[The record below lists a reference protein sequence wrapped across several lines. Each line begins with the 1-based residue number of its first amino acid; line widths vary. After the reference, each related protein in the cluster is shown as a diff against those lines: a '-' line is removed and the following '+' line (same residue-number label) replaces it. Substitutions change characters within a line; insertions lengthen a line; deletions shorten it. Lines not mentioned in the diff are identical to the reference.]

1 MRFHGNP
8 GEPEADPPTRDTLQP
23 GGNVPDLA
31 IDFTV
36 RPPTVAAAVY
46 GVMTVVSEHTSS
58 LARLDDLRVAL
69 DELFYA
75 LPSDGDVRVE
85 LSVRVDHGRSRIRF
99 RADAPNLTVHDTVG
113 ALVDD
118 LHVMSDNGTTT
129 AEIAVRHD

>member
-1 MRFHGNP
+1 MRFHGNAA
-8 GEPEADPPTRDTLQP
+8 EPEGDPVTRDTLSS

-75 LPSDGDVRVE
+75 LPADNDVRVE
-85 LSVRVDHGRSRIRF
+85 LSVRVEPGRSRIRF
-99 RADAPNLTVHDTVG
+99 RASAPDVTVHETVA

-129 AEIAVRHD
+129 AEIAISHD

>member
-1 MRFHGNP
+1 M
-8 GEPEADPPTRDTLQP
+8 
-23 GGNVPDLA
+23 PDLA

-75 LPSDGDVRVE
+75 LPNDEGVRVE
-85 LSVRVDHGRSRIRF
+85 LSVHVDRGRSRIRF
-99 RADAPNLTVHDTVG
+99 RADAPDVRVHDTVRS
-113 ALVDD
+113 LVDD
-118 LHVMSDNGTTT
+118 LHVMTDNGTTT
-129 AEIAVRHD
+129 AEIAIRHDTGPQQGAE

>member
-1 MRFHGNP
+1 M
-8 GEPEADPPTRDTLQP
+8 
-23 GGNVPDLA
+23 PDLA

-75 LPSDGDVRVE
+75 LPTENDVRVE
-85 LSVRVDHGRSRIRF
+85 LSVLVGPGKSRIRF
-99 RADAPNLTVHDTVG
+99 RADAPDVTVHETV
-113 ALVDD
+113 ASLVDD

-129 AEIAVRHD
+129 AEIAIRHD

>member
-1 MRFHGNP
+1 M
-8 GEPEADPPTRDTLQP
+8 
-23 GGNVPDLA
+23 PDLA
-31 IDFTV
+31 IAFTV

-75 LPSDGDVRVE
+75 LPHDGDVHVD
-85 LSVRVDHGRSRIRF
+85 LSVHVNGSRSHVRF
-99 RADAPNLTVHDTVG
+99 RADVPDIRVHDTVR

-118 LHVMSDNGTTT
+118 LHVVSDDTSTT
-129 AEIAVRHD
+129 AELALRHD

>member
-1 MRFHGNP
+1 M
-8 GEPEADPPTRDTLQP
+8 
-23 GGNVPDLA
+23 PDLS

-75 LPSDGDVRVE
+75 LPTDSEVRVA
-85 LSVRVDHGRSRIRF
+85 LSVRVDDGRSRIRF
-99 RADAPNLTVHDTVG
+99 QADAPGVTVHETVA

-118 LHVMSDNGTTT
+118 LHVMSDNGSTT
-129 AEIAVRHD
+129 AEIAIRHD